1 MLIELLIL
9 NYVCMNKKV
18 QDLQAVAARI
28 KKSEGITYGIVA
40 DVTKLSGI
48 RKKIAKKMSLP
59 EEFYALTREINGI
72 RSDSAELYA
81 LGKGKGGYFT
91 DVAKSNKKKTAAER
105 IVLGETEFDYLVYL
119 PAEQHYELQDRIG
132 GNSVAIFANLADALV
147 YMFGV

>member
-1 MLIELLIL
+1 
-9 NYVCMNKKV
+9 MNKKV
-18 QDLQAVAARI
+18 QDLQAIAARV
-28 KKSEGITYGIVA
+28 KKTEGITYGIVA
-40 DVTKLSGI
+40 NVTELSGI

-91 DVAKSNKKKTAAER
+91 DVAKANKKKTASER

-119 PAEQHYELQDRIG
+119 PAERHYELQDRIC
-132 GNSVAIFANLADALV
+132 GNSIAIFETLAEALV

>member
-1 MLIELLIL
+1 
-9 NYVCMNKKV
+9 MNKKI
-18 QDLQAVAARI
+18 QDLQAIAARI
-28 KKSEGITYGIVA
+28 KKTEEVTYGIVA
-40 DVTKLSGI
+40 DVTELDGI

-91 DVAKSNKKKTAAER
+91 DVSKANKKKTASER

-119 PAEQHYELQDRIG
+119 PAERHYELQDRIG
-132 GNSVAIFANLADALV
+132 GNSIAIFETLAEALV
-147 YMFGV
+147 YLFGV

>member
-1 MLIELLIL
+1 MDTKI
-9 NYVCMNKKV
+9 
-18 QDLQAVAARI
+18 QDLQAIAARI
-28 KKSEGITYGIVA
+28 KKTEGITYGIVA
-40 DVTKLSGI
+40 DVTELSGI

-81 LGKGKGGYFT
+81 LGKGKGGCFT
-91 DVAKSNKKKTAAER
+91 DVAGANKKKTASER

-119 PAEQHYELQDRIG
+119 PAERHYELQDRIG
-132 GNSVAIFANLADALV
+132 GNSIAIFETLAEALV

>member
-1 MLIELLIL
+1 
-9 NYVCMNKKV
+9 MNKKV
-18 QDLQAVAARI
+18 QDLQAIAARI
-28 KKSEGITYGIVA
+28 KKTEGITYGIVT
-40 DVTKLSGI
+40 DVTELSGI

-91 DVAKSNKKKTAAER
+91 DVAKANKKKTASER

-119 PAEQHYELQDRIG
+119 PAERHYVLSDRIG
-132 GNSVAIFANLADALV
+132 GDSIAIFETLAEALV
-147 YMFGV
+147 YLFGV